1 MKITGIIVHQSACA
15 SINGKGYDFYITK
28 TGTIIPASEPTDQAG
43 FLHVCIEGDFAT
55 SDGLGTVEGEE
66 QFFVAAKLI
75 AELASTFGLGASDL
89 RPHRDGCPGARFPW
103 GKLVLSISDGYH

>member
-28 TGTIIPASEPTDQAG
+28 TGNVIPASEPTDEAG
-43 FLHVCIEGDFAT
+43 FLHVCLEGDFSA
-55 SDGLGTVEGEE
+55 SDGLDTADGEE

-75 AELASTFGLGASDL
+75 AELASTFGFTDKDL
-89 RPHRDGCPGARFPW
+89 RPHHDGCPGGRFPW
-103 GKLVLSISDGYH
+103 RKLVLSISDGYH